1 MCDSEELLALRA
13 RQLQLRD
20 EDIEEVA
27 LRKKRIRE
35 EGRDTFN
42 RTYRIRTDTINKK
55 DVMLVYDSK
64 RAIDMSSDTKL
75 SFR

>member
-27 LRKKRIRE
+27 LRKKRIQE